1 MNKNVTALIIA
12 VVLLCVSAWVVVSR
26 FTRQPAFPPSVDL
39 PRPNIDGGVTA
50 VPTPGTAKPAL
61 PPAEP
66 SAPKSQQPN
75 QPIGRPQRQES
86 PPSGAPSVT
95 VEPTVE
101 PSLPPRAGLPGRPP
115 DIEKPAQPPS
125 IPETPIAPLEGA
137 VPPPAPPTIV
147 PPPPSTAA
155 TPPRA
160 NPEFAAVQ
168 RVITRY
174 EQIYDQLDAN
184 AVASIWPSVDTL
196 GLARLFARIRRQ
208 DLRFD
213 SCVFAVVESH
223 ATATCT
229 GSLTYVPR
237 VGNGAP
243 RTERHAWSIEL
254 ERAGEGWQIAGVNAR

>member
-1 MNKNVTALIIA
+1 MNKNVTALIVALIL
-12 VVLLCVSAWVVVSR
+12 VCVLAWVVMSR
-26 FTRQPAFPPSVDL
+26 FTHQPAFRRSVES

-50 VPTPGTAKPAL
+50 VPTPETAKPAL
-61 PPAEP
+61 PPVET
-66 SAPKSQQPN
+66 SVPKTQQPH
-75 QPIGRPQRQES
+75 QPIGRPQRQEA
-86 PPSGAPSVT
+86 PPSRAPTVT
-95 VEPTVE
+95 GEPTVE
-101 PSLPPRAGLPGRPP
+101 PSPPPRAGLPSPPP
-115 DIEKPAQPPS
+115 DIEKPLQPLS

-137 VPPPAPPTIV
+137 VPAPARPTIA
-147 PPPPSTAA
+147 PPPSTAA
-155 TPPRA
+155 TPST

-168 RVITRY
+168 RVVTRY

-184 AVASIWPSVDTL
+184 AVASIWPSVDTP

-208 DLRFD
+208 DLHFD

-254 ERAGEGWQIAGVNAR
+254 ERAGEGWQIAAINAR